1 MSDKGNLPSLFEL
14 SSVPWDHGDLRMPH
28 VRKDVIFSK
37 AEWRMSELE
46 SFRKHVERLKELN
59 CKHVI
64 IREVGGSVH
73 WDPTRSNN
81 EKEVIRLTDDQWNFF
96 AEGLHLAG
104 EICQSYNMRLVYQHH
119 IGTVVEKAKEIG
131 RLMEATDPQHLHL
144 LLDTGHAYYG
154 GSDPL
159 ALLNHYYDRIRYIHL
174 TDIRQSVLNH
184 VREKS
189 IDFVDSVK
197 QGVFTV
203 PGDGFIQFESIFKK
217 LIDCKFDG
225 RVIVGWDWD
234 PTVVDPSADVSK
246 SKKYVDKILSG
257 YEGFYHRMEG

>member
-1 MSDKGNLPSLFEL
+1 MNNKIDSHFLFEI
-14 SSVPWDHGDLRMPH
+14 SSVPWDHGDLRLPH
-28 VRKDVIFSK
+28 ERKDVIFSK
-37 AEWRMSELE
+37 AERRRSELE
-46 SFRKHVERLKELN
+46 SFHEHVERLKEMN

-81 EKEVIRLTDDQWNFF
+81 EKEVVRLTDDQWSFF

-104 EICQSYNMRLVYQHH
+104 EICQSYNMQLVYQHH

-131 RLMEATDPQHLHL
+131 KLMKATDPHLLHL
-144 LLDTGHAYYG
+144 LLDTGHAYYS

-159 ALLNHYYDRIRYIHL
+159 ALLNHYYERIRYIHL

-189 IDFVDSVK
+189 IEFVGAVK

-203 PGDGFIQFESIFKK
+203 PGDGWIQFDPIFKK
-217 LIDCKFDG
+217 LIDNQFDG
-225 RVIVGWDWD
+225 RVIVGWDRD
-234 PTVVDPSADVSK
+234 PTVLDPSADVSK
-246 SKKYVDKILSG
+246 SKKYVNRILSG
-257 YEGFYHRMEG
+257 YEGPYQRMEG

>member
-1 MSDKGNLPSLFEL
+1 MNDKGSLPFLFEI
-14 SSVPWDHGDLRMPH
+14 SSVPWDYGDLCLPH
-28 VRKDVIFSK
+28 ERKDVVFSK
-37 AEWRMSELE
+37 AEWRRSELE
-46 SFRKHVERLKELN
+46 SFRKHVERLQEMN

-81 EKEVIRLTDDQWNFF
+81 EKEVVRLTDDQWNFF

-104 EICQSYNMRLVYQHH
+104 EICQSYNMLLVYQHH

-131 RLMEATDPQHLHL
+131 KLMEATDPHLVHL
-144 LLDTGHAYYG
+144 MLDTGHAYYG
-154 GSDPL
+154 GGDPL
-159 ALLNHYYDRIRYIHL
+159 ALLNHYYERIRFIHL

-189 IDFVDSVK
+189 LDFVDSVK

-203 PGDGFIQFESIFKK
+203 PGDGWIQFEPIFKK
-217 LIDCKFDG
+217 LIDNQFDG
-225 RVIVGWDWD
+225 RVIVGWDRDWA
-234 PTVVDPSADVSK
+234 VVDPSADLSK

-257 YEGFYHRMEG
+257 YEGRYQRMEG